1 MLHLRVCCYL
11 GRIRAEL
18 PSRGASVMCETLQ
31 LISEGRCPEF
41 AMSLRVCV
49 VKAIVIAFLLPAL
62 WLLCALPIQA
72 APLQLGSD
80 LPYTVHEDV
89 SGELTR
95 DEVLPFLQAGPEVN
109 RLGAF
114 SKGYTRSAYWLRF
127 ELPATAFVTG
137 ERWMQVRP
145 NFLDDVR
152 IFYRPLS
159 SGGVWQERR
168 AGDTQRGVIGDV
180 DDRFALFVM
189 PTSETG
195 YEVLLRV
202 VSSSAMLLQL
212 VVWVPTEFTPQAMRA
227 TGLWSAYFGL
237 AALSSLMALALAI
250 VLKKRLLWSVTA
262 MSVSYGL
269 VACIQGYVA
278 WIVPG
283 IGRLLQH
290 YLTGGLTLLSYA
302 AVLWMAVEALGLRRR
317 LPWVYRLVL
326 GSSGLIVLLLS
337 SIPLGLYGEAVGV
350 LAVLYLP
357 TGFLC
362 IGIGL
367 YLWLRDRPS
376 FADLLLGASPLF
388 CIAVSLFGLF
398 SVFGWVPFREGIYV
412 VWQIALVVNMLLVTA
427 IAVFQVR
434 DRRLQEVEKTQLAR
448 ELRVEREARFH
459 QRQFMGMVAHEF
471 RTPLAVIS
479 ASLENLRL
487 LPASCDQAR
496 RYNRIGRASE
506 RLVQLTDNC
515 LADARL
521 DAGELLIVRKMTC
534 LVELLASAAS
544 LVRLSDHH
552 CWKLMMEGEVVSDVP
567 AINAMANVDP
577 ALMRIALSNVID
589 NAVKYSSGGT
599 ILIELARAD
608 DGWSIAVTDSGKGV
622 DESLMGII
630 FERYRQANDLDQ
642 PEQGVGLGLYVSRQ
656 ILRAHSGDLRLA
668 RNTTSGCRFA
678 FTFPDHREDCSA

>member
-1 MLHLRVCCYL
+1 MKIVLSSFVLVIL
-11 GRIRAEL
+11 WPLFTL
-18 PSRGASVMCETLQ
+18 PT
-31 LISEGRCPEF
+31 
-41 AMSLRVCV
+41 
-49 VKAIVIAFLLPAL
+49 
-62 WLLCALPIQA
+62 QA
-72 APLQLGSD
+72 APLKLGSE

-89 SGELTR
+89 PGELTR
-95 DEVLPFLQAGPEVN
+95 DEVLSFLRAGHEVN
-109 RLGAF
+109 RQGAL
-114 SKGYTRSAYWLRF
+114 SKGYTRSTYWLRF
-127 ELPATAFVTG
+127 ELPATAFAAG

-152 IFYRPLS
+152 IFYRPLAD
-159 SGGVWQERR
+159 GGIWQERR
-168 AGDTQRGVIGDV
+168 AGDTQSGTIGDV

-202 VSSSAMLLQL
+202 VSSSAMMLQL
-212 VVWVPTEFTPQAMRA
+212 EFWVPTEFTQQAMRA

-262 MSVSYGL
+262 MSTAYGL

-278 WIVPG
+278 WMVPG
-283 IGRLLQH
+283 VGRLLQH
-290 YLTGGLTLLSYA
+290 YLTGSLTLLSYA
-302 AVLWMAVEALGLRRR
+302 AVLWMAVEALGLRKR
-317 LPWVYRLVL
+317 LPWMYRLVL
-326 GSSGLIVLLLS
+326 GSSGLIVLLLW
-337 SIPLGLYGEAVGV
+337 SIPLGLYGEAFRV
-350 LAVLYLP
+350 LALLYLP
-357 TGFLC
+357 AGFLC

-367 YLWLRDRPS
+367 YLWMRDRPPL
-376 FADLLLGASPLF
+376 AIVLLGAGPLF

-412 VWQIALVVNMLLVTA
+412 VWQVALVVNMLLVTS

-434 DRRLQEVEKTQLAR
+434 DRRLQEVEKTHLAR

-459 QRQFMGMVAHEF
+459 QRQFMGMIAHEF

-487 LPASCDQAR
+487 LPAAHEQAL

-515 LADARL
+515 LADSRL
-521 DAGELLIVRKMTC
+521 DAGELFIARRSTC

-544 LVRLSDHH
+544 LVQLSDHH
-552 CWKLMMEGEVVSDVP
+552 CWKLMMDGEDISDVP
-567 AINAMANVDP
+567 AIKAVANVDP

-599 ILIELARAD
+599 ILIELARD
-608 DGWSIAVTDSGKGV
+608 GKGWSIAITDSGEGI
-622 DESLMGII
+622 DESQMGII
-630 FERYRQANDLDQ
+630 FERYRQANDVDQ
-642 PEQGVGLGLYVSRQ
+642 SVQGVGLGLYVSRQ

-668 RNTTSGCRFA
+668 RNTTSGCCFA
-678 FTFPDHREDCSA
+678 FTFPDQHELCPA

>member
-1 MLHLRVCCYL
+1 M
-11 GRIRAEL
+11 
-18 PSRGASVMCETLQ
+18 
-31 LISEGRCPEF
+31 
-41 AMSLRVCV
+41 
-49 VKAIVIAFLLPAL
+49 KAIVISFLPAAL

-72 APLQLGSD
+72 APLKLGSD
-80 LPYTVHEDV
+80 LPYTVHEDI

-95 DEVLPFLQAGPEVN
+95 DEVLPILHAGPEVD

-127 ELPATAFVTG
+127 ELPSTAFATG

-159 SGGVWQERR
+159 SGGAWQERR

-212 VVWVPTEFTPQAMRA
+212 VFWTPAEFTPQAMRA
-227 TGLWSAYFGL
+227 TSLWSAYFGL
-237 AALSSLMALALAI
+237 AALSSLMAMALAI
-250 VLKKRLLWSVTA
+250 VLKKRLLWSVAA
-262 MSVSYGL
+262 MSTAYGL

-278 WIVPG
+278 WMVPD

-290 YLTGGLTLLSYA
+290 YLTGSLTLLSYA
-302 AVLWMAVEALGLRRR
+302 SVLWMAVEALGLRRR

-326 GSSGLIVLLLS
+326 GASGLIVLLLS
-337 SIPLGLYGEAVGV
+337 SIPLGLYGEAVGI

-357 TGFLC
+357 AGSLC
-362 IGIGL
+362 ICTGL
-367 YLWLRDRPS
+367 YLWVRDRPS
-376 FADLLLGASPLF
+376 SAVLLLGASPLF

-398 SVFGWVPFREGIYV
+398 SVFGWVPYREGIYV
-412 VWQIALVVNMLLVTA
+412 VWQVALVVNMLLVTV

-487 LPASCDQAR
+487 LPASCDQAI
-496 RYNRIGRASE
+496 RYSRIGRASE

-521 DAGELLIVRKMTC
+521 DAGKLLVARKTTC

-544 LVRLSDHH
+544 LVQLSDHH
-552 CWKLMMEGEVVSDVP
+552 CWKLVVDGEDVSDVHT
-567 AINAMANVDP
+567 IKAMAYVDP

-589 NAVKYSSGGT
+589 NAVKYSPDGT
-599 ILIELARAD
+599 ILIELAREAG
-608 DGWSIAVTDSGKGV
+608 GWSIAVTDSGEGI
-622 DESLMGII
+622 DEALIDII
-630 FERYRQANDLDQ
+630 FERYRQANNSNQ
-642 PEQGVGLGLYVSRQ
+642 REQGVGLGLYVSRQ
-656 ILRAHSGDLRLA
+656 ILRAHSGDLHLA
-668 RNTTSGCRFA
+668 RNVTSGCRFV
-678 FTFPDHREDCSA
+678 FTFPDYHELSSA